1 MLFYIFTEIKHWDA
15 IYFCQFGENKME
27 SSLTICWAKYVE
39 LIAFDY
45 NQHVILIRTQ
55 MLDSSQLGQ
64 HQILGPNLPKIIWM
78 TKLLKKINVQIIK
91 NRH

>member
-1 MLFYIFTEIKHWDA
+1 MQYVSVNLEKTRWNEI
-15 IYFCQFGENKME
+15 CP
-27 SSLTICWAKYVE
+27 YVE

-64 HQILGPNLPKIIWM
+64 HQILGPNLPKII
-78 TKLLKKINVQIIK
+78 
-91 NRH
+91 